1 MYAQHTLSAA
11 TLCLVVQVAFFV
23 FAADADATAEA
34 SVRQLTFSDFMPTL
48 ENHKNVLVEFYAPW
62 CGHCKALEPE
72 YKAAAERLKKEGV
85 DCLLAKVD
93 ATAEDMLAGFFSVK
107 AFPTIKFFQ
116 NSVTPVDF
124 TGGRTSGEI
133 YKWVKAAVQAGAQG
147 KSVGTVMKEA
157 AETARKVN
165 EFEGVMKTLPKL
177 ENKVIGKKAANE
189 DIKKRKDDEDDA
201 EQQVP
206 YESGE
211 DALPPVLS
219 FPPNTLIRLLNR
231 EISIKGDTRIVFLIW
246 KAESDDSIQLG
257 QRFDQIATK
266 HRKKSLFIGIDAED
280 SKALK
285 YFKIPRTELPAA
297 RAIDY
302 RGRQQRFKLNVE
314 TLEKDVDRFIDNDG
328 EALVPYFTAP
338 MAEKWS
344 MIKSQ
349 EINETKT
356 WFDENTLITTVNGK
370 TFKAQA
376 IDTQVDVL
384 MMVYADWCSH
394 CKELKPKFAKIAKDL
409 QGISTIRV
417 MAMNGDKNEVHGL
430 DVKAFP
436 EIYLFPALDKDR
448 AVQYD
453 GPREVGE
460 LHKFVHDRVSHMFTL
475 EHSSGSVKGET
486 HDEL

>member
-1 MYAQHTLSAA
+1 MHACGILSMV
-11 TLCLVVQVAFFV
+11 TLCLVVQAAFFV
-23 FAADADATAEA
+23 FAAADAAEEA
-34 SVRQLTFSDFMPTL
+34 PVRQLTFSDFMSTL

-72 YKAAAERLKKEGV
+72 YNAAAERLKKEGI

-177 ENKVIGKKAANE
+177 GRNKAMDKKTADEGEKGSQA
-189 DIKKRKDDEDDA
+189 DKDDTEK
-201 EQQVP
+201 QVP

-211 DALPPVLS
+211 DDLPPVLS

-257 QRFDQIATK
+257 QRFDQVATK
-266 HRKKSLFIGIDAED
+266 HRKQSLFIGIDAED

-314 TLEKDVDRFIDNDG
+314 TLEEDVDRFIDDDT

-344 MIKSQ
+344 VIKS
-349 EINETKT
+349 EDENGTKT
-356 WFDENTLITTVNGK
+356 WFDENTLVTTVTGK

-394 CKELKPKFAKIAKDL
+394 CKDLKPKFAKVAKDL
-409 QGISTIRV
+409 QSISTLRV
-417 MAMNGDKNEVHGL
+417 MAMNG
-430 DVKAFP
+430 
-436 EIYLFPALDKDR
+436 EI
-448 AVQYD
+448 
-453 GPREVGE
+453 
-460 LHKFVHDRVSHMFTL
+460 
-475 EHSSGSVKGET
+475 
-486 HDEL
+486 